1 MEICGREIK
10 VEYFNLNKIAMAFLF
25 AGLTGLAAQIRIPLP
40 FTPVPITAQV
50 LFVLLCGI
58 MLGKY
63 GGLSQ
68 LIYVG
73 GGAAG
78 IPWFNNMTGGVSALS
93 GVTGGYLAGFI
104 LAAFLI
110 GSVVESYPAILRR
123 FTLLFFLMLTGVGV
137 IYTFGVIYLAFVLG
151 VGIKEAAIL
160 GVLPF
165 IVGDLVKA
173 SIAALIGGGYGIG
186 IRKVQA

>member
-1 MEICGREIK
+1 
-10 VEYFNLNKIAMAFLF
+10 MAFLF

-58 MLGKY
+58 MIGKY
-63 GGLSQ
+63 AGLSQ

-93 GVTGGYLAGFI
+93 GVTGGYLVGFI

-110 GSVVESYPAILRR
+110 GSVVESYPAILKR
-123 FTLLFFLMLTGVGV
+123 FTLLFLLMLVGVGV
-137 IYTFGVIYLAFVLG
+137 IYTFGIIHLAFVLG

-165 IVGDLVKA
+165 IVGDLIKA
-173 SIAALIGGGYGIG
+173 SVAALIGGGYGIR